1 MEKVDF
7 TKQYKDLYLPKKEPV
22 LINIPSMSFIMV
34 DGKGN
39 PNEEGGEYSEAVG
52 LLYALSFTIKM
63 SMRNGFVPKG
73 YYDYVI
79 PPLEGLWWMDE
90 WIKSKERIA
99 SDQSSDTFMD
109 YNHKE
114 KFFWTS
120 MIRQPEFVT
129 KDLFDWAKTQVEKK
143 KPELDVSK
151 ARLKEFSEGLC
162 VQMMHH
168 GTFDTEP
175 ESIKLIDHYIE
186 KNGLRIDIGAP
197 LEDGLNRRHHEI
209 YLGDP
214 RKTAP
219 ERRRTVLRH
228 PVRKLEI

>member
-7 TKQYKDLYLPKKEPV
+7 KKQYKDLYLPKKEPV
-22 LINIPSMSFIMV
+22 LILIPPMSFIMV

-63 SMRNGFVPKG
+63 STRNGFVPDG
-73 YYDYVI
+73 YYDYVV
-79 PPLEGLWWMDE
+79 PPLEGLWWMDD
-90 WIKSKERIA
+90 WMNSKERI
-99 SDQSSDTFMD
+99 SSDKSSDNSFMD
-109 YNHKE
+109 FNHKE

-120 MIRQPEFVT
+120 MIRQPKFVT
-129 KDLFDWAKTQVEKK
+129 EDLFEWAKAQVKKK

-151 ARLKEFSEGLC
+151 ARLNVFSEGLC
-162 VQMMHH
+162 VQMMHY
-168 GTFDTEP
+168 GPYDTEP
-175 ESIKLIDHYIE
+175 ESTKLIDNFIE
-186 KNGLRIDIGAP
+186 ENGLITDIGTT
-197 LEDGLNRRHHEI
+197 LEDGFIRRHHEI

-219 ERRRTVLRH
+219 ERLRTVLRH
-228 PVRKLEI
+228 PVKKK